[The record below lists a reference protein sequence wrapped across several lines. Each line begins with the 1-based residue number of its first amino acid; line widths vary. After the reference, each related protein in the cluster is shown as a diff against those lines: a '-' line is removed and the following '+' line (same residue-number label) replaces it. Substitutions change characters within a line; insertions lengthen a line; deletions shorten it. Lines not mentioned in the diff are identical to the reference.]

1 MVSQWLLSR
10 WRRWELLHFFSF
22 SVIGHVVGSTADIQP
37 LLCQF
42 LFRLHGSHGLAVF
55 NHLDFGA
62 VPKFPFSGPRW
73 LIRNQVKGRGGSS
86 AGKGGV
92 RTPRDPEADGSSS
105 ESVLGSP
112 EPHGDILGR
121 PILDPWYRSSERFP
135 SVPAGLQPPP
145 ADWEWLVI
153 REDAGAD
160 VAWTPNFREIR
171 DLQIQRNEMLA
182 VPLVFDFQCS
192 RAVEWADW
200 IDSEGSN
207 MYRDTEALRQLV
219 RRWCPST
226 HTFFFAHGEMTVTLE
241 DVENHWLLPI
251 LGDQGPAD
259 LILSPEELEIESA
272 LADYIGRKNIALG
285 TQAARFKAWMEHF
298 NRETKPSIRRAAFVA
313 YWLSKCVFGEHPA
326 YSIKPLY
333 FPLAVKIAAG
343 VCFPL
348 APLLLGQIYTQLD
361 LLHAEELAGASCH
374 IVSTAFNSSI
384 VHTFLWEHA
393 LEYIKKGRKPY
404 EGRNKFAS
412 MPDGIVANVGDFQGD
427 VPAVY
432 RWVGMM
438 SGFSNIEAQDYSIVA
453 GDTASLTYLSAT
465 NAGWLPVLSSDG
477 LRFTVYS
484 AHRVRKQ
491 FGFDQEVPAVM
502 GVAAGEIPTLN
513 PFLRDRAFAY
523 WSSAAARVIIPS
535 GDRVGVYTTGMSN
548 YWRGLMAAMVE
559 FRNSGRGDISHLLES
574 YTSPLPHPRFPHPPL
589 WLRDHPH
596 VAASGKAPSSRGK
609 RNVPTGASAAK
620 RKQPERSSKGETPSK
635 DSPARASKRQKASAM
650 KGSKETLVL
659 EAAAAASPP
668 LTGEDVPQGVS
679 APISKRTVKKTRAGK
694 KTFVPPAF
702 PGAPSSI
709 AARVAARKS
718 SRGVVYSE
726 KRSKQRADTSSRVPI
741 EIPDDLD
748 SSSSS
753 SDPSGAV
760 EEEVERE
767 SVGAGVAE
775 TVSGAGDFAADISSA
790 DIGSVDTDAFL
801 SASSGEKD
809 ARAEV
814 DTEDDEVSMDE
825 LEAAEASSESTPV
838 ASAMVVL
845 HKLALL
851 GAAVAWI
858 PPCSIQVLP
867 LANMPEGLEG
877 GSIVSTDSERTGS
890 ATVRVSTPPSPLPES
905 GGIASTPI
913 IITAAVSA
921 ATIIQESETATA
933 AVGEVPGSE
942 EGPTHISEIPEGIA
956 RIEHIEVAAS
966 EDPVQAEVI
975 PGNMADAHDS
985 YDEVL
990 AEAEGDV
997 AGAQAADTGA
1007 TASVAAHGS
1016 PTQTAGSGNEVV
1028 AEEEIIHQSAAVES
1042 AIRGHPELVPAA
1054 RPVLPRTS
1062 VLADM
1067 DAFFREFDRT
1077 SFSSRHAE
1085 HFWTF
1090 DDRKADFEIFR
1101 VPQGGI
1107 RFLRALWDK
1116 YGRCSLYFR
1125 RGVHVGSSLLT
1136 LLCCVLAHMEYTRL
1150 EDITELMVSSVGG
1163 VLAELREA
1171 EARVAALRDALN
1183 IVAPNPWDLA
1193 AARGASAESSG
1204 GSALHDLL
1212 A

>member
-1 MVSQWLLSR
+1 MASS
-10 WRRWELLHFFSF
+10 SKK
-22 SVIGHVVGSTADIQP
+22 P
-37 LLCQF
+37 
-42 LFRLHGSHGLAVF
+42 
-55 NHLDFGA
+55 
-62 VPKFPFSGPRW
+62 
-73 LIRNQVKGRGGSS
+73 VKGRGGSS

-92 RTPRDPEADGSSS
+92 KTPRDPEGRWQSPTTTGR
-105 ESVLGSP
+105 LGVAGYKGGCWGRCSLDSKFP
-112 EPHGDILGR
+112 GDS
-121 PILDPWYRSSERFP
+121 RSSDSEERRCF
-135 SVPAGLQPPP
+135 
-145 ADWEWLVI
+145 
-153 REDAGAD
+153 
-160 VAWTPNFREIR
+160 
-171 DLQIQRNEMLA
+171 A

-192 RAVEWADW
+192 RAAEWANW
-200 IDSEGSN
+200 IDFELTDRGFCDCLERAGVLRSVLISRGSN

-374 IVSTAFNSSI
+374 I
-384 VHTFLWEHA
+384 
-393 LEYIKKGRKPY
+393 GRKPY

-477 LRFTVYS
+477 LRFTV
-484 AHRVRKQ
+484 K
-491 FGFDQEVPAVM
+491 
-502 GVAAGEIPTLN
+502 IPTLN

-574 YTSPLPHPRFPHPPL
+574 YTSPLPHPRLFVATNTMTTYANRQSLGYVVWHHEDSRWVTHGSPHPPL

-620 RKQPERSSKGETPSK
+620 RKQPESKG
-635 DSPARASKRQKASAM
+635 
-650 KGSKETLVL
+650 TLVL

-668 LTGEDVPQGVS
+668 LAGEDVPQGVS
-679 APISKRTVKKTRAGK
+679 APISKRPVKKTRAGK

-814 DTEDDEVSMDE
+814 DTEDDEKKLLKNMRL
-825 LEAAEASSESTPV
+825 LESFSGIEKIVETTPV
-838 ASAMVVL
+838 VVTSSGGT
-845 HKLALL
+845 AQAGPSGSSSRVDPSLL
-851 GAAVAWI
+851 DSSPSTRQYVRRARR
-858 PPCSIQVLP
+858 
-867 LANMPEGLEG
+867 

-975 PGNMADAHDS
+975 PGSDVPVIGEELAQDPADDIDMADAHDS

-1150 EDITELMVSSVGG
+1150 EDITEVHILDRR

>member
-1 MVSQWLLSR
+1 MASS
-10 WRRWELLHFFSF
+10 SKK
-22 SVIGHVVGSTADIQP
+22 P
-37 LLCQF
+37 
-42 LFRLHGSHGLAVF
+42 
-55 NHLDFGA
+55 
-62 VPKFPFSGPRW
+62 
-73 LIRNQVKGRGGSS
+73 VKGRGGSS
-86 AGKGGV
+86 AGKG
-92 RTPRDPEADGSSS
+92 RRENAERSR
-105 ESVLGSP
+105 
-112 EPHGDILGR
+112 R
-121 PILDPWYRSSERFP
+121 PMAVALS
-135 SVPAGLQPPP
+135 LQPPP

-200 IDSEGSN
+200 IDSELTDRGFCDCLERAGVLRSVLISRGSN

-432 RWVGMM
+432 RWVGSKFYDHSLIPSLDNESKVCWRPYGVSHRGFMYESVM

-502 GVAAGEIPTLN
+502 EVAAGEIPTLN

-523 WSSAAARVIIPS
+523 WSSAAARVIIPKC
-535 GDRVGVYTTGMSN
+535 
-548 YWRGLMAAMVE
+548 
-559 FRNSGRGDISHLLES
+559 GRGDISHLLES
-574 YTSPLPHPRFPHPPL
+574 YTSPLPHPRLFVATNTMTTYANRQSLGYVVWHHEDSRWVTHGSPHPPL

-635 DSPARASKRQKASAM
+635 DSPAQASKRQKASAM

-679 APISKRTVKKTRAGK
+679 APIS
-694 KTFVPPAF
+694 
-702 PGAPSSI
+702 APSSI

-814 DTEDDEVSMDE
+814 DTEDDEEEAVEEHATVGVVSGIE
-825 LEAAEASSESTPV
+825 KIVETTPV
-838 ASAMVVL
+838 VVTSSGGT
-845 HKLALL
+845 AQAGPSGSSSRVDPSLL
-851 GAAVAWI
+851 D
-858 PPCSIQVLP
+858 
-867 LANMPEGLEG
+867 
-877 GSIVSTDSERTGS
+877 ST
-890 ATVRVSTPPSPLPES
+890 TVRVSTPPSPLPES

-1150 EDITELMVSSVGG
+1150 EDITEVHILDRR